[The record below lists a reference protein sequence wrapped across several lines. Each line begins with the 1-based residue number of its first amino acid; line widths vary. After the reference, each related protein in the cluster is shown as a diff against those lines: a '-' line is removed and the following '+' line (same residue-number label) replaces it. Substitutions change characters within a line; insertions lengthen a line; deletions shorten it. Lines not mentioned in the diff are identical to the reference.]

1 MSDKKHL
8 RIMKKTLLLASGF
21 MLAVPFVQA
30 QKNKDKKPNIVFIL
44 ADDLG
49 YAELLLTGKV

>member
-21 MLAVPFVQA
+21 MLAVPFVQEQR
-30 QKNKDKKPNIVFIL
+30 QKTEHRIYFSR
-44 ADDLG
+44 
-49 YAELLLTGKV
+49 

>member
-30 QKNKDKKPNIVFIL
+30 QKNKDKNRTSYLF
-44 ADDLG
+44 
-49 YAELLLTGKV
+49 

>member
-30 QKNKDKKPNIVFIL
+30 QKNKEKNITKINLTHIL
-44 ADDLG
+44 
-49 YAELLLTGKV
+49 